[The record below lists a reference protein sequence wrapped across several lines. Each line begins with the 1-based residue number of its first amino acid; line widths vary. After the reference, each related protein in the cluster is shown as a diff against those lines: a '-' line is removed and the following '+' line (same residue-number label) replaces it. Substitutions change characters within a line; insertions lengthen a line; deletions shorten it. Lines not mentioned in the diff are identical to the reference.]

1 MENILVLT
9 DFSHSAA
16 MAANAAVDLAIKL
29 ETNIILLNTYLTT
42 PEPGNA
48 LTPAANRSDA
58 LLNEAGRLTH
68 LINGHSAGSFKPGV
82 KIMQEHGMLSAKVE
96 MVQRSNAVLMIIM
109 GSRSKINCNSF
120 YGSDIY
126 AVINKATCPVLVIP
140 DSQHQFAIHNVVFL
154 TDMPTTDINAAEYL
168 AKLAK
173 ILKFDILI
181 SPVTDQVMVM
191 DLLEAD
197 EPACFTGNL
206 SKLNG
211 EDICLANLQG
221 DNFSQ
226 ELITVEQ
233 PVKTSVIAIVHKK
246 HYLYWRLFNQVQSK
260 VLSQHNKASFLIL
273 PEA

>member
-16 MAANAAVDLAIKL
+16 MAANAAVSLALKL
-29 ETNIILLNTYLTT
+29 EANIILLNTYLTI
-42 PEPGNA
+42 PEPTGV
-48 LTPAANRSDA
+48 LTPAVNRSDA
-58 LLNEAGRLTH
+58 LFNEAGRLTH
-68 LINGHSAGSFKPGV
+68 FINGQGAGSFKPGV

-96 MVQRSNAVLMIIM
+96 MVLRGNAVLMIIT
-109 GSRSKINCNSF
+109 GSRTKINYNSF

-140 DSQHQFAIHNVVFL
+140 DSPYQFTIHNLVFL
-154 TDMPTTDINAAEYL
+154 TDMPTTDIKAAEYL

-173 ILKFDILI
+173 VLKFDILI

-206 SKLNG
+206 SKLNRN
-211 EDICLANLQG
+211 EVCLANLQG

-226 ELITVEQ
+226 ELTTVQQ

>member
-16 MAANAAVDLAIKL
+16 MAANAAVGLAIKL
-29 ETNIILLNTYLTT
+29 EANIILLNTYLTT
-42 PEPGNA
+42 PEPGGVLKCA
-48 LTPAANRSDA
+48 VNRSDA
-58 LLNEAGRLTH
+58 LHNEAGRLTH
-68 LINGHSAGSFKPGV
+68 LINRHGAGSFKPGL
-82 KIMQEHGMLSAKVE
+82 KIMQEQGMLSANVE
-96 MVQRSNAVLMIIM
+96 MVLRGNAVLMVIM
-109 GSRSKINCNSF
+109 GSRSKINSNSF

-140 DSQHQFAIHNVVFL
+140 DSQHQFVIHNLVFL
-154 TDMPTTDINAAEYL
+154 TDMPTTDLNAAEYL

-197 EPACFTGNL
+197 EPACFTGNV

-211 EDICLANLQG
+211 DAVCLANLQG

-226 ELITVEQ
+226 ELITVKQ

-273 PEA
+273 PES

>member
-16 MAANAAVDLAIKL
+16 MAANAAVGLAIKL
-29 ETNIILLNTYLTT
+29 EANIILLNTYLTT
-42 PEPGNA
+42 PEPGDA
-48 LTPAANRSDA
+48 LTPVANRSDA

-68 LINGHSAGSFKPGV
+68 LINRHSAGDFKPGV

-140 DSQHQFAIHNVVFL
+140 DSQHQFTIHNVVFL

-206 SKLNG
+206 SKLNSND
-211 EDICLANLQG
+211 ECLANLQG

-260 VLSQHNKASFLIL
+260 VLSRHNKASFLIL